1 VQASRMKSSSRPP
14 KHYGPTSRTVATL
27 AGSSAHVTELQ
38 MQRGV
43 VVTEEGYLVADT
55 GNHCV

>member
-1 VQASRMKSSSRPP
+1 
-14 KHYGPTSRTVATL
+14 L